1 MGKHSIVVATLAALV
16 STSAFAADMPLKAP
30 PAPVPIY
37 DWTGFYFGG
46 NVGYGWGRAPT
57 DVNVPAIPD
66 FDAVTIGLT
75 TVFIPVPGASFSDPN
90 KMNGINGGVQL
101 GYNAQF
107 GKLVVGVETDW
118 QGVAGHAGAMDASS
132 YDTGLITLGPL
143 FAIEHSGTLT
153 TQYQAKIDWFGTAR
167 GRVGYAADQFLFFA
181 TGGLAY
187 GRVAVSGTN
196 SFADTDV
203 VCVPGC
209 FSFSSTGATGFGA
222 SRTNAGWALGGGVEG
237 AFLPMSRWTWKAEYL
252 HVDLGSLDTI
262 VAPAIGA
269 ISVGVPPAVTMH
281 THFSDDILRVG
292 VNYRFEV
299 PGVR

>member
-1 MGKHSIVVATLAALV
+1 MRKAAIRIVTVAV
-16 STSAFAADMPLKAP
+16 MIGSPAFAADMAVKAP
-30 PAPVPIY
+30 PAPVPVY

-57 DVNVPAIPD
+57 DVNVPTIPD
-66 FDAVTIGLT
+66 LDVVTIGLVT
-75 TVFIPVPGASFSDPN
+75 TFIPVPGASFSDPN

-118 QGVAGHAGAMDASS
+118 QGVAGHAGATDASS
-132 YDTGLITLGPL
+132 YGTFLAGGP
-143 FAIEHSGTLT
+143 FTFQENGTVS

-187 GRVAVSGTN
+187 GRVAVTGTN
-196 SFADTDV
+196 SFSDTTLI
-203 VCVPGC
+203 CGIGPC
-209 FSFSSTGATGFGA
+209 FGGASTGATGFGA

-252 HVDLGSLDTI
+252 HVDLGSLDTT
-262 VAPAIGA
+262 VPPAIGA
-269 ISVGVPPAVTMH
+269 ISFGVPPAVTTH

-299 PGVR
+299 PGAR